1 MDPQYVVLLFVILFI
16 LVVPLLRILYMVM
29 DQNFRDKRHIQV
41 VETLNSRSRSST
53 FLNGS
58 IKSLASNPQKLNP
71 LIEWISETPL
81 APSQQE
87 PDHCNFLEQNEDCDE
102 NSTLAMPMQRHRVNT
117 LEPGFRRCLPT
128 NDTEI
133 ALSEVVKKL
142 SNSEIGNPSEQKSTD
157 SLSQSEST
165 SPIDIVVSEPI
176 ESGNNKTVD
185 GTNDLKALKSIYED
199 TEPDDIRYEDRNKG
213 SPLGDEKVE
222 PSLSAFL
229 EHNDNC
235 DTELSSVSKVQRY
248 RKNTLEPGFR
258 DCLISCDTDIQLLE
272 VVKKLSDSRKL
283 SDVSTSQLFSG
294 EIEST
299 SLNQE
304 GKGIVDEGYTNE
316 NGEALEEMNFGADFE
331 KYLAS
336 RNVQIIQ
343 QTSSDITRNQML
355 ETTNSQQ
362 VAMGEYSLETAIA
375 LSSETNV

>member
-1 MDPQYVVLLFVILFI
+1 MDPQYVVLLVVILFI
-16 LVVPLLRILYMVM
+16 FVVSLLRILYIVI
-29 DQNFRDKRHIQV
+29 DQNFRDKRNIQA
-41 VETLNSRSRSST
+41 VETLKPRSRSST

-81 APSQQE
+81 APSQQG
-87 PDHCNFLEQNEDCDE
+87 PDHATFLEQNDDCDE
-102 NSTLAMPMQRHRVNT
+102 TSTPAMSMQRHRVNT

-133 ALSEVVKKL
+133 QLSEVVKKL

-165 SPIDIVVSEPI
+165 SPIDILVSEHI
-176 ESGNNKTVD
+176 DIGNVD
-185 GTNDLKALKSIYED
+185 VTNDVKALKSIYED

-229 EHNDNC
+229 EPNDNC
-235 DTELSSVSKVQRY
+235 DTELSSVSKTRRY

-258 DCLISCDTDIQLLE
+258 ECLTCSDTDIQLLE

-294 EIEST
+294 DMECT
-299 SLNQE
+299 NLNQE
-304 GKGIVDEGYTNE
+304 GKGIFDETNANE
-316 NGEALEEMNFGADFE
+316 NGDTLEETNFGADFE

-355 ETTNSQQ
+355 ETTNNQQ
-362 VAMGEYSLETAIA
+362 VDRGEYSLETAIA

>member
-1 MDPQYVVLLFVILFI
+1 
-16 LVVPLLRILYMVM
+16 M
-29 DQNFRDKRHIQV
+29 DQNFRDKRHIQA
-41 VETLNSRSRSST
+41 VETSNSRSRSSIV
-53 FLNGS
+53 LHGS

-71 LIEWISETPL
+71 LIDWISETPQV
-81 APSQQE
+81 PSQQG
-87 PDHCNFLEQNEDCDE
+87 PDHGDFLEQNDDCDE
-102 NSTLAMPMQRHRVNT
+102 KSTSAMPMQRHRVNT

-133 ALSEVVKKL
+133 QLSEVVKKL
-142 SNSEIGNPSEQKSTD
+142 SNSEIVNPSEQKSTD

-165 SPIDIVVSEPI
+165 SPIDILVSEPI
-176 ESGNNKTVD
+176 DSSNSKTVD
-185 GTNDLKALKSIYED
+185 VTNDVKALKSIYED
-199 TEPDDIRYEDRNKG
+199 AEPDDIRYEDRNKG

-235 DTELSSVSKVQRY
+235 DKEVSTTRRY

-258 DCLISCDTDIQLLE
+258 ECLTSCDTDIQLLE

-283 SDVSTSQLFSG
+283 SDVSTSHLFSG
-294 EIEST
+294 DIEWT
-299 SLNQE
+299 NLNEE
-304 GKGIVDEGYTNE
+304 GKGMLGEININE
-316 NGEALEEMNFGADFE
+316 NGDTLEETNFGADFE

-343 QTSSDITRNQML
+343 QTSSDITRKQML
-355 ETTNSQQ
+355 ETTNNQQ
-362 VAMGEYSLETAIA
+362 VDIGEYSLETAIA

>member
-1 MDPQYVVLLFVILFI
+1 MDKQYAVLLFVILFI
-16 LVVPLLRILYMVM
+16 LVVSLLRILYIVM
-29 DQNFRDKRHIQV
+29 DQNFRDKRHIQA
-41 VETLNSRSRSST
+41 VETLNSRSRSSI

-71 LIEWISETPL
+71 LIDWISETPL
-81 APSQQE
+81 APSQQG
-87 PDHCNFLEQNEDCDE
+87 PDHGTFLEQNDDCDE
-102 NSTLAMPMQRHRVNT
+102 KSTSAMPMQRHRVNT

-133 ALSEVVKKL
+133 QLSEVVKKL
-142 SNSEIGNPSEQKSTD
+142 SNSEIVNPSEQKSTD

-165 SPIDIVVSEPI
+165 SPIDILVSEHI
-176 ESGNNKTVD
+176 DGGDSKTVD
-185 GTNDLKALKSIYED
+185 VTNDVKALKSIYED

-229 EHNDNC
+229 EHNGNC
-235 DTELSSVSKVQRY
+235 DTELSSVSTTRRY

-258 DCLISCDTDIQLLE
+258 ECLTSSDTDIQLLE

-294 EIEST
+294 DIECS
-299 SLNQE
+299 SLSQE
-304 GKGIVDEGYTNE
+304 CIGIFDDRNTNDNE
-316 NGEALEEMNFGADFE
+316 DALEETNFGADFE

-355 ETTNSQQ
+355 ETTNNQQ
-362 VAMGEYSLETAIA
+362 VAVGEYSLETAIA

>member
-1 MDPQYVVLLFVILFI
+1 MNPQYVVLLVVILFI
-16 LVVPLLRILYMVM
+16 FVVSLLRILYIVI
-29 DQNFRDKRHIQV
+29 DQNIRDKRNIQA
-41 VETLNSRSRSST
+41 VETLKPRSRSST

-81 APSQQE
+81 APSQQG
-87 PDHCNFLEQNEDCDE
+87 PDHGTFLEQNDDCDE
-102 NSTLAMPMQRHRVNT
+102 TSTPAMPMQRHRVNT

-133 ALSEVVKKL
+133 QLSEVVKKL

-157 SLSQSEST
+157 SLSQSDST
-165 SPIDIVVSEPI
+165 SPVDILVSEHIDI
-176 ESGNNKTVD
+176 GNVD
-185 GTNDLKALKSIYED
+185 VTNDAKALKSIYED

-229 EHNDNC
+229 EHNDSC
-235 DTELSSVSKVQRY
+235 DKEVSTTRRY

-258 DCLISCDTDIQLLE
+258 ECMTSCDTDIQLLE

-283 SDVSTSQLFSG
+283 SDVSTSALFSCDM
-294 EIEST
+294 EST
-299 SLNQE
+299 DLNQE
-304 GKGIVDEGYTNE
+304 GKGILDERNTNE
-316 NGEALEEMNFGADFE
+316 NEETLEETNFEANFE

-343 QTSSDITRNQML
+343 QTSSDIIRNQML
-355 ETTNSQQ
+355 ETTNNQQ
-362 VAMGEYSLETAIA
+362 VDRVEYSLETAIA
-375 LSSETNV
+375 FSSETNV

>member
-16 LVVPLLRILYMVM
+16 LVVSLLRILYIVM
-29 DQNFRDKRHIQV
+29 DQNFRDKRHIQA
-41 VETLNSRSRSST
+41 VETSNSRSRSSIV
-53 FLNGS
+53 LHGS

-71 LIEWISETPL
+71 LIDWISETPQV
-81 APSQQE
+81 PSQQG
-87 PDHCNFLEQNEDCDE
+87 PDHGDFLEQNDDCDE
-102 NSTLAMPMQRHRVNT
+102 KSTSAMPMQRHRVNT

-133 ALSEVVKKL
+133 QLSEVVKKL
-142 SNSEIGNPSEQKSTD
+142 SNSEIVNPSEQKSTD

-165 SPIDIVVSEPI
+165 SPIDILVSEPI
-176 ESGNNKTVD
+176 DSSNSKTVD
-185 GTNDLKALKSIYED
+185 VTNDVKALKSIYED
-199 TEPDDIRYEDRNKG
+199 AEPDDIRYEDRNKG

-235 DTELSSVSKVQRY
+235 DKEVSTTRRY

-258 DCLISCDTDIQLLE
+258 ECLTSCDTDIQLLE

-283 SDVSTSQLFSG
+283 SDVSTSHLFSG
-294 EIEST
+294 DIEWT
-299 SLNQE
+299 NLNEE
-304 GKGIVDEGYTNE
+304 GKGMLGEININE
-316 NGEALEEMNFGADFE
+316 NGDTLEETNFGADFE

-343 QTSSDITRNQML
+343 QTSSDITRKQML
-355 ETTNSQQ
+355 ETTNNQQ
-362 VAMGEYSLETAIA
+362 VDIGEYSLETAIA